1 MIDEKLGGTT
11 RRITFSNGRI
21 ITLVGTAHVSKES
34 VDEVRQVIEQ
44 EQPDRI
50 CLELDEG
57 RYKSKTEQQDWSNTD
72 IRKVFKEHRGFL
84 MLANMALAGYQK
96 RMGDETGSAPGE
108 EILSAAEIAQEKN
121 IPFTLC
127 DREIQITFKRAWRLS
142 SPWNKAKLM
151 ASLLGAVFS
160 KEEVSPEE
168 LEKLKQGD
176 TMQTMMQEM
185 AKELPQVKSV
195 LIDERDRYLATR
207 IYQSQG
213 NHIVAVIGAGHQEG
227 IIKNLKALDEHG
239 QSSDLSDITTVPP
252 SSKWGKV
259 IGFIIP
265 AAIIAMIVMGFV
277 NAGWDKGVQMFLYW
291 VEVNAIF
298 TGVFSL
304 LAWAHPLNI
313 LCSMAAAPFTS
324 LNPTIGVGIISGILE
339 AEFRKPKVKDF
350 EDLNEDAT
358 HFRKWYSNRILHALW
373 VFLLSSIGSTIGTFV
388 GFPMLIN
395 LLT

>member
-108 EILSAAEIAQEKN
+108 EILSAAEIAEEKN

-239 QSSDLSDITTVPP
+239 QSTDLSDITAVPHP
-252 SSKWGKV
+252 SKWGKV

-298 TGVFSL
+298 TGIFAL

-373 VFLLSSIGSTIGTFV
+373 VFLMSSIGSTIGTFV